1 MRADDWGPAIASA
14 PLVAWFLPVAHRR
27 FDRMPASAWI
37 RGLQLLPYLERLGVR
52 SVINDEDAAA
62 DVAVFVRRQDT
73 ASLRLAERLRAR
85 GVRVALDLCVNYYD
99 ETGLLP
105 GGYGVTR
112 AHVDECRAMTA
123 IADVVVAASGFIA
136 ERARAH
142 HARVEL
148 LPDSVDRAHF
158 RFTKTYETRPR
169 WWRRARPPVAVWCGA
184 AVKAPELEPW
194 VALLAKRGIPL
205 LVISD
210 RRPRLSARF
219 RFVRWRHASVPR
231 DLLRGDFSIAPREL
245 DTPYNR
251 GHSAFKIGM
260 FMAEGVPAVASP
272 VPSYRQVL
280 VPEQGG
286 LICDTPAEWEEAL
299 DRIVADPGLLA
310 RWSAGAR
317 QAMEPYLTEAVA
329 RDYARVFTVLAAA
342 RR

>member
-1 MRADDWGPAIASA
+1 
-14 PLVAWFLPVAHRR
+14 VAWHLPVGHRR
-27 FDRMPASAWI
+27 FDRMPASVWI
-37 RGLQLLPYLERLGVR
+37 RALQLLPYLERLGVR
-52 SVINDEDAAA
+52 SVVNDEDAPA
-62 DVAVFVRRQDT
+62 DVAVFVRRQDE
-73 ASLRLAERLRAR
+73 ASRRLAERLRAR
-85 GVRVALDLCVNYYD
+85 GQRIALDLCVNYYD

-112 AHVDECRAMTA
+112 EHVSECLAMTA
-123 IADVVVAASGFIA
+123 IAAAVLAASRFIA

-158 RFTKTYETRPR
+158 RFVKTYERRAR

-184 AVKAPELEPW
+184 AVKAAELEPW
-194 VALLAKRGIPL
+194 IALLTKRDIPL
-205 LVISD
+205 LIISD

-260 FMAEGVPAVASP
+260 FMAEGVPALASP
-272 VPSYRQVL
+272 VPSYREVL
-280 VPEQGG
+280 VPEEGG

-299 DRIVADPGLLA
+299 DRIVAEPALLA
-310 RWSAGAR
+310 RWSPGAR
-317 QAMEPYLTEAVA
+317 RAMEPYLTETVA
-329 RDYARVFTVLAAA
+329 RDYVRVFTTLAARA
-342 RR
+342 